1 VLNLWTSW
9 VEATR
14 FAAEAQTVVWLRL
27 ILLASGRRHSRREAM
42 RMVSEK
48 LVTFADAEFAA
59 AKALAEGHGLLVA
72 AQRAYSPVRRR
83 VHANNRR
90 LLRELH

>member
-1 VLNLWTSW
+1 MLTLWTTW

-14 FAAEAQTVVWLRL
+14 FAAEAQTVMCLRL
-27 ILLASGRRHSRREAM
+27 ILLASGRRNSRREAM

-48 LVTFADAEFAA
+48 LVTFANAELAA
-59 AKALAEGHGLLVA
+59 AKALADGQGPLIA
-72 AQRAYSPVRRR
+72 AERAYAPVRRR
-83 VHANNRR
+83 VHANSRR